1 MNRPK
6 RTRQR
11 PRRKKSLLKLRP
23 LRQRDRSRRLMQQ
36 LSASV
41 KKLNRLSVK
50 DRKLR
55 LRLSVSVR
63 RPRRQS
69 VRDRQLRPLQKR
81 ND

>member
-1 MNRPK
+1 
-6 RTRQR
+6 
-11 PRRKKSLLKLRP
+11 
-23 LRQRDRSRRLMQQ
+23 MQQ

-55 LRLSVSVR
+55 QQLSVSVR
-63 RPRRQS
+63 RPKRQS
-69 VRDRQLRPLQKR
+69 VRDRQLSPLQKR